1 MSMKNRFILLIICY
15 SYFSNLLKA
24 EGRDSLIKYHDLNL
38 KWEIEKAVFNAYAK
52 NALSD
57 PTNLFLKTY
66 SKESGY
72 DAAKVDELINAC
84 VQDLK
89 VKVKGQSEAKAIKI
103 IYKEVHQRFFKVY
116 KLQNSFSDVFEKGE
130 YNCVSGSAMYALVFH
145 RMGIPYQILEA
156 PQHVF
161 LMAYP
166 ASHKIMIET
175 TSPQNGYYT
184 FNDAYIQRF
193 INYMVSSKLISQEEK
208 DKSNAAD
215 LFNKYYFKQNGM
227 SIIELAAAQY
237 ANYAVYHLEN
247 NEYEAALS
255 EIQKAYYLSPNEKHR
270 YVLRTVLDYLI
281 TNNDYKDLKRV
292 HYLEGLCAFNNYT
305 KDEISNEK
313 IKYEF
318 MRVMRDQLIEES
330 NYAYI
335 ERSFEIINEAL
346 VDTGLKKEIG
356 FVYNYEMARLGH
368 TKYKDKNYLLP
379 FLKQAYRCNPKDQDL
394 QSLIL
399 SVFLRIIDNSNDVP
413 MISKLM
419 DEFEGY
425 FEFLKAHAGFNSV
438 RANCLLELCYQHYL
452 LTEYSKGDKML
463 LEFETLCDSNKD
475 IKPGDRFV
483 EKAYSSVATYYYKK
497 GNVAKTKQVL
507 KKGLQYSPDNFG
519 LKIRLNQLH

>member
-1 MSMKNRFILLIICY
+1 MYRHFIILLLSFKCFVFIL
-15 SYFSNLLKA
+15 KA
-24 EGRDSLIKYHDLNL
+24 GGTDSLVKYHDLNL
-38 KWEIEKAVFNAYAK
+38 KWEIEKAAFKAYAK
-52 NALSD
+52 NDLSD
-57 PTNLFLKTY
+57 ATNLFLK
-66 SKESGY
+66 SFGKETGF
-72 DAAKVDELINAC
+72 DAEKANNLINTC
-84 VQDLK
+84 VSDLK
-89 VKVKGQSEAKAIKI
+89 NKIKGQSEAKAIKI
-103 IYKEVHQRFFKVY
+103 IYKEIHQRFFKVY
-116 KLQNSFSDVFEKGE
+116 QLQNSFSSVFEKGE

-145 RMGIPYQILEA
+145 KMSIPYQILEA

-166 ASHKIMIET
+166 TTHKIMIET

-208 DKSNAAD
+208 DKTSTAE

-227 SIIELAAAQY
+227 SLIELAAAQY
-237 ANYAVYHLEN
+237 ANYAVYHLEKD
-247 NEYEAALS
+247 EYEAALS

-318 MRVMRDQLIEES
+318 IRVMRDQLIEES

-346 VDTGLKKEIG
+346 TDTVLKKEIS
-356 FVYNYEMARLGH
+356 FMYNYEMARLGH

-379 FLKQAYRCNPKDQDL
+379 FLKAAYRSNSKDQDL

-413 MISKLM
+413 TISKLM
-419 DEFEGY
+419 DEFESNFG
-425 FEFLKAHAGFNSV
+425 FLKSHAGFNSV

-452 LTEYSKGDKML
+452 LTEYSKGDKVL

-507 KKGLQYSPDNFG
+507 KKGLLYSPDNFG